1 LEPTLGKEN
10 SDRIPAVRQGV
21 LGLAVGE
28 LCIVPLV
35 LFALAIKSLLQ
46 FALLILIRLLDYT
59 FPILL
64 QLVRFPLFTVRI
76 LGDGVAAIVNGV
88 VRHLPVSGEKRDAW
102 AEALHA
108 RWAWL
113 RQWISYKVFED
124 ALHHSFEN
132 GMAWVFRK
140 CRLLTP
146 GGALLVIIGA
156 VLWLPLSFG
165 LATAIHAI
173 LIAEATSLPAWMQL
187 LHPVATIIAKSKL
200 LVLPAYPA
208 AWPQAKKHPL
218 VRGIT
223 EFYRN
228 CMGLPLVR
236 RAQWRYWQ
244 IESVIAANAAAARR
258 TAALTA
264 LGDFLDGLW
273 TEMNEL
279 AAWFGKFMRM
289 VTVQAIKVLSQL
301 PLVGA
306 IVKSYVAH
314 YRGATASD
322 HEKFSETVSRLY
334 TRWSINFS
342 AEYYE
347 AKDRDDVAQPDGL
360 AGSTAGRRSVCVSQP
375 RNERE

>member
-1 LEPTLGKEN
+1 MA
-10 SDRIPAVRQGV
+10 I
-21 LGLAVGE
+21 GE

-35 LFALAIKSLLQ
+35 LFALAVKGLLQ
-46 FALLILIRLLDYT
+46 FAFSILVRLLDYT
-59 FPILL
+59 FPIVI
-64 QLVRFPLFTVRI
+64 QLVRFPLFTIRI
-76 LGDGVAAIVNGV
+76 LGDGVAAAVNGV
-88 VRHLPVSGEKRDAW
+88 VRHLPVSGDKRDAW

-113 RQWISYKVFED
+113 RQWISYNVFED
-124 ALHHSFEN
+124 ALHHAFEG

-140 CRLLTP
+140 CRVLTP

-156 VLWLPLSFG
+156 ILWLPLSFG

-218 VRGIT
+218 VRAII
-223 EFYRN
+223 EFYGYCVR
-228 CMGLPLVR
+228 LPLVR
-236 RAQWRYWQ
+236 RAQQRYWQ
-244 IESVIAANAAAARR
+244 IESTIATNVTAARR
-258 TAALTA
+258 TAALVA

-273 TEMNEL
+273 TEMKEL
-279 AAWFGKFMRM
+279 AAWFGKLVRT
-289 VTVQAIKVLSQL
+289 VTVQTIKGLSEL

-306 IVKSYVAH
+306 VVKSYIAH

-334 TRWSINFS
+334 ARWSINFS

-347 AKDRDDVAQPDGL
+347 AKDLDDAATRNALGQPVVEPHSGISR
-360 AGSTAGRRSVCVSQP
+360 STGHI
-375 RNERE
+375 

>member
-1 LEPTLGKEN
+1 MGKEN
-10 SDRIPAVRQGV
+10 NDRTPALKQDVF
-21 LGLAVGE
+21 GLAIGE

-35 LFALAIKSLLQ
+35 LFALAVKSLLQ
-46 FALLILIRLLDYT
+46 FAFAILICLLDYT
-59 FPILL
+59 FPIVI
-64 QLVRFPLFTVRI
+64 QLVRFPLFTIRI
-76 LGDGVAAIVNGV
+76 LGDGVAAAVNGV
-88 VRHLPVSGEKRDAW
+88 VRHLPVSGDKRDAW
-102 AEALHA
+102 GEALHA

-113 RQWISYKVFED
+113 RQWISYNVFED
-124 ALHHSFEN
+124 ALHHAFEG

-140 CRLLTP
+140 CRVLTP

-218 VRGIT
+218 VRAVI
-223 EFYRN
+223 EFYGY
-228 CMGLPLVR
+228 CMRLPLVR
-236 RAQWRYWQ
+236 RAQRRYWQ
-244 IESVIAANAAAARR
+244 IESIIATNAAAARR
-258 TAALTA
+258 TAALVA

-273 TEMNEL
+273 TEMKEL
-279 AAWFGKFMRM
+279 AAWFGKLART
-289 VTVQAIKVLSQL
+289 VTVQTIKGLSHL

-306 IVKSYVAH
+306 VVKSYVAH

-334 TRWSINFS
+334 ARWSINFS

-347 AKDRDDVAQPDGL
+347 AKDRDDAATPNVLGQPVVEPHSMIGR
-360 AGSTAGRRSVCVSQP
+360 STGP
-375 RNERE
+375 I